1 MSSCSPCDVIYDV
14 ETLERLYGKAN
25 PPSLLKEVDHIHPVY
40 RPFIERAPFVALAT
54 NGPGG
59 LDVTPRG
66 DPASFVQVED
76 NRTLLLPDRRG
87 NNRLDSLRNILTD
100 PRVALLFLVPG
111 IGETLRV
118 NGRAVIMITPALL
131 ERFTIEGK
139 QPRSVLRI
147 AVETVYFQ
155 CSKALVRSG
164 LWKTEWQL
172 PRSAL
177 PSTGTMLAETS
188 RYQVDAATYDQ
199 AAAVRTVE
207 TLY

>member
-1 MSSCSPCDVIYDV
+1 M
-14 ETLERLYGKAN
+14 
-25 PPSLLKEVDHIHPVY
+25 KEVDHIHPVY

-54 NGPGG
+54 SGPGG

-66 DPASFVQVED
+66 DPPGFVHVED
-76 NRTLLLPDRRG
+76 ERTLLLPDRRG
-87 NNRLDSLRNILTD
+87 NNRLDSLRNILVD
-100 PRVALLFLVPG
+100 PRVALLFLIPG

-118 NGRAVIMITPALL
+118 NGRATIVIAPALL
-131 ERFTIEGK
+131 ERFAIDGK

-147 AVETVYFQ
+147 SVETVYFQ

-164 LWKTEWQL
+164 LWKAETHV
-172 PRSAL
+172 PRDVL

-188 RYQVDAATYDQ
+188 RSQIDGAAYDRS
-199 AAAVRTVE
+199 APARTVE